1 MRAHPWSAA
10 RPESHAGHWLSE
22 ATPRSVLRAGPHA
35 PSRLSAY
42 GGHIRVSTLRL
53 GRSPI
58 DDLALA
64 RHGVYKP
71 ASNGTPDGAP
81 DSSQQRTLTAFDG

>member
-1 MRAHPWSAA
+1 MQGTGFPKRHHVACY
-10 RPESHAGHWLSE
+10 
-22 ATPRSVLRAGPHA
+22 VLGLHA

-53 GRSPI
+53 GGSPI
-58 DDLALA
+58 DDLTLA